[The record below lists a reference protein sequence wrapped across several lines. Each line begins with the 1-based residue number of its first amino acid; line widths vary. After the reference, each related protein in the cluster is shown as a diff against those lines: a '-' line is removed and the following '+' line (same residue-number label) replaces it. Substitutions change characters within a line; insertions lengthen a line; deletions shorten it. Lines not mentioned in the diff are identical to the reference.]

1 MHWLPWNTVLKVPMP
16 LTNAHKSD
24 LLLVCVTLLAAIS
37 WMFSKE
43 AVLLM
48 PPLLFMGIRF
58 VIAGAILAFAARK
71 SLAKLTPV
79 QIQRGVKVG
88 LVFGIAMSFWIM
100 GLHHGTHVGE
110 GAFLT
115 SLGVVIVPIMAKL
128 FFRERQPLSTWL
140 AIPVAVAGL
149 ALLSLKSGFRPE
161 IGQLFFVAAAAIF
174 ALFFLMNTH
183 AANHRHIER
192 KDGSRV
198 QLEKVPALPLSTLTL
213 LTVGGVTVIESF
225 FLEPWQPTLNS
236 LSWPLAWWI
245 IASATI
251 GTAGRFLLQTYAQS
265 LSTHSH
271 GVVILVLE
279 PVWVAIFAAG
289 WFQETMAPA
298 QLAGCSLIFAALLIN
313 RWGTV
318 SKALR
323 NSLRK
328 IA

>member
-1 MHWLPWNTVLKVPMP
+1 MP
-16 LTNAHKSD
+16 LTNANTSD

-48 PPLLFMGIRF
+48 PPLLFMAIRF
-58 VIAGAILAFAARK
+58 LMAGAILAFAARR
-71 SLAKLTPV
+71 SLAKLTPT
-79 QIQRGVKVG
+79 QIRRGMSVG

-128 FFRERQPLSTWL
+128 FFRESQPLSTWL
-140 AIPVAVAGL
+140 AIPVAVSGL
-149 ALLSLKSGFRPE
+149 ALLSLKNGFRPE
-161 IGQLFFVAAAAIF
+161 PGQLFFVAAAAIF

-183 AANHRHIER
+183 AANHRQFVR
-192 KDGSRV
+192 RDGSLV
-198 QLEKVPALPLSTLTL
+198 ELAKVPPLPLSTLTL
-213 LTVGGVTVIESF
+213 LTVGAVTLVESLW
-225 FLEPWQPTLNS
+225 LEPWQPTLES
-236 LSWPLAWWI
+236 TSWPLAWWI

-279 PVWVAIFAAG
+279 PVWVALFAAG
-289 WFQETMAPA
+289 WFQETMTPA

-313 RWGTV
+313 RWSTLSRAIRV
-318 SKALR
+318 W
-323 NSLRK
+323 LRK

>member
-1 MHWLPWNTVLKVPMP
+1 M
-16 LTNAHKSD
+16 TNAHKSD

-48 PPLLFMGIRF
+48 PPLLFMAVRF
-58 VIAGAILAFAARK
+58 IMAGAILAFAARR
-71 SLAKLTPV
+71 SLANLTPT
-79 QIQRGVKVG
+79 QIRRGMSVG

-128 FFRERQPLSTWL
+128 FFRESQPLSTWL
-140 AIPVAVAGL
+140 AIPVAVSGL
-149 ALLSLKSGFRPE
+149 ALLSLKNGFRPE
-161 IGQLFFVAAAAIF
+161 AGQLFFVAAAAIF

-183 AANHRHIER
+183 AANHRQIVR
-192 KDGSRV
+192 RDGTQV
-198 QLEKVPALPLSTLTL
+198 ELAKVPPLPLCTLTL
-213 LTVGGVTVIESF
+213 LTVGAVTLIESLW
-225 FLEPWQPTLNS
+225 LEPWQPTLES
-236 LSWPLAWWI
+236 LSWPLAWWV
-245 IASATI
+245 IASATV

-279 PVWVAIFAAG
+279 PVWVALFAAG
-289 WFQETMAPA
+289 WFQETMAPT

-313 RWGTV
+313 RWSTL
-318 SKALR
+318 SKAIR
-323 NSLRK
+323 GWLRK